1 MKDNDRIN
9 QLINMR
15 YPGRVKEIQSV
26 IEVLKEDYDE
36 DQFLE
41 EDIMDNILMDLDII

>member
-1 MKDNDRIN
+1 MKGEDRIN

-15 YPGRVKEIQSV
+15 YPGRVAEIRRV
-26 IEVLKEDYDE
+26 IQVLREDYDE

>member
-1 MKDNDRIN
+1 MIGEDRIN
-9 QLINMR
+9 QLISMR
-15 YPGRVKEIQSV
+15 YPGRVKEIRSV

>member
-1 MKDNDRIN
+1 MDNRIDR
-9 QLINMR
+9 LINDR
-15 YPGRVKEIQSV
+15 YPGRVMEIRSV
-26 IEVLKEDYDE
+26 IETLKRDYDE